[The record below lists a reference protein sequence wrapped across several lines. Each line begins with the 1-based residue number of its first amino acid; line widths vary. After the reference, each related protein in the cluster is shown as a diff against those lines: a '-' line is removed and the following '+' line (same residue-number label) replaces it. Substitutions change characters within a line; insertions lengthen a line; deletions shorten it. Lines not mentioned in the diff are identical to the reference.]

1 MLKKI
6 KYHIDLMRPKH
17 YLKNVLIFVPL
28 VFSGLLLTPDSL
40 IKTIIGFIDFSIVA
54 STIYIIN
61 DLKDIEKDKRHP
73 KKKNRPLASGKISIN
88 EALCQILI
96 MLIILILSLLIFP
109 ISIISMALLLGYF
122 LLNIGYSFGLKNIP
136 ILDVFI
142 IVLGFLI
149 RIIFGANLIQVR
161 VSKWLYLTI
170 ITISFFL
177 SLGKRRNEILIQNK
191 EKDTRE
197 VLKYYNKEFI
207 DKNMYMNLG
216 MAIVFY
222 SLWATDELIV
232 LRISENLIWT
242 IPLIIVICMKY
253 SLDLE
258 TGGDGD
264 PTNVIL
270 EDKIL
275 LGLIF
280 ILGAFISFLIYFK

>member
-1 MLKKI
+1 MLKKL

-28 VFSGLLLTPDSL
+28 VFSGLLLNSDSL
-40 IKTIIGFIDFSIVA
+40 LKTIIGFLDFSIVA

-61 DLKDIEKDKRHP
+61 DIRDIEKDKKHP
-73 KKKNRPLASGKISIN
+73 KKKNRPLASGKISKN
-88 EALCQILI
+88 GALLQILI
-96 MLIILILSLLIFP
+96 MLLVLFLSMFFFPIPFLSIILLLS
-109 ISIISMALLLGYF
+109 YF
-122 LLNIGYSFGLKNIP
+122 ILNIGYSFGLKNIP

-149 RIIFGANLIQVR
+149 RILFGANLIQVR

-177 SLGKRRNEILIQNK
+177 SLGKRRNEILIQDNK
-191 EKDTRE
+191 KETRS

-222 SLWATDELIV
+222 SLWATDELV
-232 LRISENLIWT
+232 VARISENLIWT
-242 IPLIIVICMKY
+242 IPIIIVICMKY
-253 SLDLE
+253 SLDVE

-264 PTNVIL
+264 PTNILL
-270 EDKIL
+270 EDKVL
-275 LGLIF
+275 MGLIF
-280 ILGAFISFLIYFK
+280 ILGLFISFLIYMK

>member
-1 MLKKI
+1 MIKKL

-17 YLKNVLIFVPL
+17 YLKNILIFVPL

-40 IKTIIGFIDFSIVA
+40 IKTIVGFVDFSIVA

-61 DLKDIEKDKRHP
+61 DLKDIEKDKKHP

-96 MLIILILSLLIFP
+96 MLIVLILSMMIFP
-109 ISIISMALLLGYF
+109 ISVISMALLLAYF
-122 LLNIGYSFGLKNIP
+122 LLNIGYSFGLKNVP

-149 RIIFGANLIQVR
+149 RILFGANLIQVR

-191 EKDTRE
+191 DKETRE

-275 LGLIF
+275 LSLIF

>member
-1 MLKKI
+1 MIKKL

-40 IKTIIGFIDFSIVA
+40 IKTIVGFVDFSIVA

-61 DLKDIEKDKRHP
+61 DLKDIEKDKKHP

-96 MLIILILSLLIFP
+96 MLIVLILSMMIFP
-109 ISIISMALLLGYF
+109 ISVISMALLLAYF
-122 LLNIGYSFGLKNIP
+122 LLNIGYSFGLKNVP

-149 RIIFGANLIQVR
+149 RILFGANLIQVR

-191 EKDTRE
+191 DKETRE

-275 LGLIF
+275 LSLIF

>member
-96 MLIILILSLLIFP
+96 MLIVLILSLLIFP

-149 RIIFGANLIQVR
+149 RILFGANLIQVR

-280 ILGAFISFLIYFK
+280 ILGVFISFLIYFK

>member
-17 YLKNVLIFVPL
+17 YLKNILIFVPL

-40 IKTIIGFIDFSIVA
+40 IKTIVGFVDFSIVA

-61 DLKDIEKDKRHP
+61 DLKDIEKDKKHP

-96 MLIILILSLLIFP
+96 MLIVLILSMMIFP
-109 ISIISMALLLGYF
+109 ISVISMALLLAYF
-122 LLNIGYSFGLKNIP
+122 LLNIGYSFGLKNVP

-149 RIIFGANLIQVR
+149 RILFGANLIQVR

-191 EKDTRE
+191 DKETRE

-275 LGLIF
+275 LSLIF